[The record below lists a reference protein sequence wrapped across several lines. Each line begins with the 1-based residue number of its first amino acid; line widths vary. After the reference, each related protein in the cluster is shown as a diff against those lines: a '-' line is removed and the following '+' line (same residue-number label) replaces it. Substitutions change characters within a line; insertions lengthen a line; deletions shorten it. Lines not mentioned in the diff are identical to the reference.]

1 MTKMQDLTGK
11 RFERL
16 VVLRLSH
23 RDKWGKLVWIC
34 RCDCGVEIGVRRSDL
49 YRGDTKSCGCLS
61 RNRTASRN
69 VKSAT
74 HGHTRGPRDRKLPRV
89 YACWTAMKARCT
101 NPRHP
106 AFKNY
111 GGRGITVCERWL
123 NSFEN
128 FLVDM
133 GEPPPGMSIDRI
145 DNDGPYAPGNCRW
158 ATWSEQQLNRRSHRL
173 PKGDDI
179 PASQ

>member
-1 MTKMQDLTGK
+1 MTKVKDIAGQ
-11 RFERL
+11 RFGRL

-23 RDKWGKLVWIC
+23 LDVGAHWDC
-34 RCDCGVEIGVRRSDL
+34 RCDCGTETNVSRRDL
-49 YRGDTKSCGCLS
+49 RNGNTKSCGCLNRDQTIS
-61 RNRTASRN
+61 RNIQKT
-69 VKSAT
+69 T
-74 HGHTRGPRDRKLPRV
+74 HGHTRGKRGRQLWSRA

-101 NPRHP
+101 YPRHP

-128 FLVDM
+128 FLADM

-158 ATWSEQQLNRRSHRL
+158 ATWSEQQLNKRSHRL
-173 PKGDDI
+173 PKGDDVS
-179 PASQ
+179 ASQ